1 MNQIKFIK
9 GVISKNFILKDIPN
23 KLRNQQI
30 LRDFEKIGYDHGY
43 LKMLISSSSA
53 SESEARTSFSN

>member
-43 LKMLISSSSA
+43 LKMLIS
-53 SESEARTSFSN
+53 